1 MPMLENSVHSY
12 SQMRWIDRYLT
23 YIAISKRNDSFL
35 YENSQLLAQ
44 NVKTLGKKRKNCD
57 EIIAQKNMF

>member
-1 MPMLENSVHSY
+1 
-12 SQMRWIDRYLT
+12 MRWIDRYLT

>member
-1 MPMLENSVHSY
+1 M
-12 SQMRWIDRYLT
+12 T
-23 YIAISKRNDSFL
+23 AFL

-44 NVKTLGKKRKNCD
+44 NVKKLGEKRKKCD